1 MRDLKRFSKLA
12 CHGLIPGWNPLD
24 AVRKFAPVCGL
35 MKLLAG
41 LARSVTSL
49 FGRRDDAL
57 NRSKLVG
64 LYLTQT
70 NAKDGAASEFNQRR
84 QRRNGKY
91 SHNRERA

>member
-1 MRDLKRFSKLA
+1 
-12 CHGLIPGWNPLD
+12 
-24 AVRKFAPVCGL
+24 
-35 MKLLAG
+35 MKILAG
-41 LARSVTSL
+41 VARSVSSI
-49 FGRRDDAL
+49 FARKGEQL

-70 NAKDGAASEFNQRR
+70 NGRDGAASEFSQTR